1 MYAVVCCNDKKVNF
15 LATFSS
21 CPKAIRSARK
31 YAEAK
36 YGENIYIVN
45 SEKDEY
51 AQIGYN
57 VRNGWCVISYDLLEE
72 VVSFFPLSYGDMMSI
87 ITKWFENKFN
97 VETSMIHVQPEIVVY
112 YF

>member
-1 MYAVVCCNDKKVNF
+1 MKYIITESQIDKAVF
-15 LATFSS
+15 
-21 CPKAIRSARK
+21 K
-31 YAEAK
+31 YLDNQDFIQIK

-72 VVSFFPLSYGDMMSI
+72 VVSFFPLSFVAFVVI
-87 ITKWFENKFN
+87 LKRCAFELCR
-97 VETSMIHVQPEIVVY
+97 
-112 YF
+112 

>member
-1 MYAVVCCNDKKVNF
+1 MKYLITESKIENAIFKYLDKQDFVQ
-15 LATFSS
+15 
-21 CPKAIRSARK
+21 IG
-31 YAEAK
+31 

-57 VRNGWCVISYDLLEE
+57 VRNGWCVISYGLLEE
-72 VVSFFPLSYGDMMSI
+72 LISFFPLSYGDMMSI

-97 VETSMIHVQPEIVVY
+97 VETSMIHVQPDIVVY

>member
-1 MYAVVCCNDKKVNF
+1 MKYIITESQIDKAVF
-15 LATFSS
+15 
-21 CPKAIRSARK
+21 K
-31 YAEAK
+31 YLDNQDFIQIK

-51 AQIGYN
+51 AQIGFN

-72 VVSFFPLSYGDMMSI
+72 IVSFFPLSYGDMMSI